1 MEGLIILAIAVF
13 ACPIILMIVLIVM
26 QKKTNKLFT
35 SQQKDMNRL
44 WWQLNDITKQLEKII
59 PQTPSES
66 KTAKNIPTPAYKSP
80 IKVETPVDNKPKV
93 ETIFENTPERV
104 KHISRSVPK
113 PTPETVKTDPSPVKQ
128 APKKPYIGIEEK
140 PSEFESKVTA
150 IFNKAVQW
158 FIVGDDFRSKNV
170 SKEYAV
176 ATTWLIRG
184 SILIILV
191 GLAFFLKYSIEKDL
205 VPPYLRVATTGAV
218 GIAMLISSLLL
229 ANKKYH
235 KIAMGFLGG
244 GIAVLY
250 FSIFAAYAIYHL
262 ITVGPA
268 YALMILI
275 TLTAGVLAV
284 KMDSL
289 LAAVFGIIGGYA
301 TPVLLHTNVV
311 NLPGFFSYILLL
323 GLGTLFIARYKNW
336 RFLNFMSF
344 IFTYVLFIAAIQKV
358 YSADKDFP
366 VTIAFLS
373 AYFVLF
379 SSLSIFYNLIHKQKI
394 IILELLTM
402 LANLSVYMVMGLMLI
417 ERKFGVLDYGAIL
430 TTGVAIFYI
439 VQILYFIKLKIKD
452 RNLLLILFTFAAFA
466 ITITFPI
473 LLSGKYLI
481 CAWAS
486 QAFLFMWLSC
496 KIKSSFLRK
505 LSYILYAMCFWHLA
519 ALDMKNYFVRVS
531 PDYIDGLINRFLSM
545 GMVTLSTIASFSI
558 LKREAEHNISSQ
570 IAIDSENDIPNSDT
584 PKYPV
589 FFWISFVLVFVFL
602 HFETYYFGQA
612 FYKAL
617 YLPLQTYIWLGALAF
632 CSWKLKTT
640 RNDVYSRLIIFL
652 LIGLI
657 VKLAVVDLKFW
668 DINHLL
674 IYRGSLE
681 PMPML
686 IRIAGM
692 IPLLAFLIYFRKML
706 VNEDNNEILMIR
718 NLYGIT
724 GIAILFV
731 YLTFELN
738 FALYH
743 MLPSFRQGGISIL
756 WGLFALTMVFRGIRK
771 DVKILRISA
780 LVLFSIIAVKI
791 FFIDLKG
798 QTELVRTSVFIV
810 LGLVML
816 SGAFLYIRF
825 KDTFANIGENKK

>member
-1 MEGLIILAIAVF
+1 MEGLIILAIAIF

-26 QKKTNKLFT
+26 QKKSNNLFL
-35 SQQKDMNRL
+35 SQQKDMKRL
-44 WWQLNDITKQLEKII
+44 WWQLNDITKQLGKII
-59 PQTPSES
+59 PQISSEK
-66 KTAKNIPTPAYKSP
+66 KTAKNVSSSAYKSP
-80 IKVETPVDNKPKV
+80 IKVETPVDEKPKV
-93 ETIFENTPERV
+93 ETIIEKLPEPV
-104 KHISRSVPK
+104 KHISK
-113 PTPETVKTDPSPVKQ
+113 PVSKRPPEIIKTDQFPAKQ
-128 APKKPYIGIEEK
+128 AQEK
-140 PSEFESKVTA
+140 TDDFESKLAA
-150 IFNKAVQW
+150 IFEKAVQW

-191 GLAFFLKYSIEKDL
+191 GLASFLKYSIEKDL
-205 VPPYLRVATTGAV
+205 IPPYLRVAITGTV
-218 GIAMLISSLLL
+218 GITMLISSLLM

-235 KIAMGFLGG
+235 KIAMGLLGG

-262 ITVGPA
+262 ITAGPA
-268 YALMILI
+268 YTLMILI

-284 KMDSL
+284 KMNSL

-311 NLPGFFSYILLL
+311 NLPGLFSYILLL
-323 GLGTLFIARYKNW
+323 GMGTLFIARYKNW

-344 IFTYVLFIAAIQKV
+344 VFTYVLFIAATQRV
-358 YSADKDFP
+358 YSIEKDFP

-379 SSLSIFYNLIHKQKI
+379 SGLSIFYNLIHKEKI
-394 IILELLTM
+394 IILELFTILV
-402 LANLSVYMVMGLMLI
+402 NLSIYIAMGLMLI
-417 ERKFGVLDYGAIL
+417 ENKFGDLDYGAIL
-430 TTGVAIFYI
+430 TTGVALFYI

-486 QAFLFMWLSC
+486 QAFLFLWLSC

-519 ALDMKNYFVRVS
+519 ALDIKNYFVEVS
-531 PDYIDGLINRFLSM
+531 PEYIDGLVNRFLSM
-545 GMVTLSTIASFSI
+545 GMITLSTIASFSI
-558 LKREAEHNISSQ
+558 LKKEAEHNISSQ
-570 IAIDSENDIPNSDT
+570 ITIESENDIPNSDS
-584 PKYPV
+584 PRYPV
-589 FFWISFVLVFVFL
+589 FFWVSFVLTFVFL
-602 HFETYYFGQA
+602 HFETYYFGKA

-617 YLPLQTYIWLGALAF
+617 YLPLQSYIWLGALAF

-640 RNDVYSRLIIFL
+640 KNDVYSRLIIFL
-652 LIGLI
+652 IIGLI
-657 VKLAVVDLKFW
+657 VKLAVVDLRFW
-668 DINHLL
+668 NINHLL
-674 IYRGSLE
+674 IYNGLLE
-681 PMPML
+681 AMPML

-692 IPLLAFLIYFRKML
+692 VPLLALLIYFRKML
-706 VNEDNNEILMIR
+706 VNEDNNEIIIIR
-718 NLYGIT
+718 NLYGVI
-724 GIAILFV
+724 GIAVLFI

-738 FALYH
+738 FVLYH

-756 WGLFALTMVFRGIRK
+756 WGLFALTMIFRGIRK
-771 DVKILRISA
+771 DVKLLRISA
-780 LVLFSIIAVKI
+780 LVLFSIIAIKI

-825 KDTFANIGENKK
+825 KDTFAKQGENQND